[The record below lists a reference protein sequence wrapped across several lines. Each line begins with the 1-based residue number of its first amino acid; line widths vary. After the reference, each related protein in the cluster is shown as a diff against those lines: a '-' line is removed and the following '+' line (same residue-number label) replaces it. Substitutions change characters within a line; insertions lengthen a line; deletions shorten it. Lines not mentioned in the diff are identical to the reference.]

1 MITPQERAKA
11 YKNRSIL
18 TKEQGPTSRHQTD
31 SFVAWQRMSDIL
43 GQPFDVNSVPLS
55 KLYQMRRDPMI
66 AFALTYVKVPLVR
79 APWYIQSESAQI
91 SAFVDNALRQIYGR
105 LIFQFCTS
113 MEFGFQ
119 AIEKRFELF
128 TPDWKYYNDETGEQ
142 ELVWPDQDVKALVWK
157 PFISLP
163 PESVSPKWNNS
174 GEFDGISFNSAN
186 IGVYGSQA
194 LRWDSEQIKNIDI
207 EHALWITN
215 DKDSVFGSLWGYP
228 RIGYAFRYWW
238 SYWYAW
244 ALSDRHYEKDADPAT
259 LVRYPEG
266 RVLDD
271 DGNEVDMRSL
281 ALQLGEDV
289 RSGSTIAM
297 PSKAALDM
305 DGKTTG
311 RYEWDI
317 AHVTSGGNFQAF
329 SDRFNYL
336 DVMKLRSI
344 MVPENSLIEGSGGC
358 LLGDTPI
365 LMPRDHDKY
374 PDGIPLKDVKP
385 GQLVWSYNEEKSS
398 FDLRPVKSVFKTME
412 NAEVY
417 KLTLDDGS
425 EVIGTPDHPFMKRDG
440 TWVEMIALEPGD
452 QLMPLYE
459 GSRSKYY
466 DGREAA
472 EGDCEPT
479 VMLDPDDGK
488 YLCEYRFIA
497 QYLDWY
503 ESSSDKINVHHID
516 NRHANTDI
524 SNLEPLTLSDHAKKH
539 FADEHWK
546 AVFSQ
551 KVKRAM
557 AELDDETRSR
567 IAREHWSQEEW
578 DAYKDRLREPG
589 REAMVGYLESLDEDA
604 RRDFLSDRTK
614 AGWENGSRDLS
625 QYAWKAKDCI
635 KCGSSYKPTHSVQ
648 KYCTDCVEQARQE
661 YVGRVKRGN
670 DFASKE
676 CIKCSDTFK
685 PSSGNQKN
693 CFNCM
698 KVVVNH
704 KVVSVEKCGR
714 EDVWDISIDGPE
726 HCKNYVAN
734 GVVVHNTSSRNVAD
748 AMGDI
753 FYESQ
758 AVTMADID
766 DHINRF
772 IIPQIV
778 VRNFPEYTGE
788 VKKVTRGFS
797 QADISLAKQI
807 VQLIGQTD
815 PNKLEVDV
823 RTILEQA
830 GVPLLSPQ
838 ALGAKH
844 DEINKELEQVVPDD
858 IEPGGGK
865 AGVKGGIYVNDKGK
879 INLSLSDAKSGNDA
893 FLHPE
898 AYDNRF
904 EDEKIAKIGQNL
916 YKIWEDAFKEAYAS
930 AAKLLKEKGDS
941 LSLAEDDDNE
951 ASNDSASKFLKAWVG
966 LKFIKKAVNET
977 RSQQE
982 ILMDQASNL
991 ELAKVEIT
999 EPTWDA
1005 KRPEAQK
1012 WLNDHGAE
1020 LLQNVSDTTK
1030 EEVRAWLAAN
1040 FNKGLTPSQ
1049 IAESFATHFSDY
1061 PSWKAARV
1069 VRTEVRDAY
1078 NASTLLSGEAE
1089 GCSQV
1094 IASDASGGRNIN
1106 TDKHCINRNG
1116 KTFSIKKAMKE
1127 KDHPNGTLSWILVPP
1142 DVELS
1147 DTKRVLRKLLGLRG

>member
-11 YKNRSIL
+11 YKNRSVL
-18 TKEQGPTSRHQTD
+18 TKEQGPTSRQQTD

-43 GQPFDVNSVPLS
+43 GQPFDVSSVPLS

-66 AFALTYVKVPLVR
+66 AFALMYVKVPLVR

-119 AIEKRFELF
+119 AIEKRFELSS
-128 TPDWKYYNDETGEQ
+128 PDWKYYNDETGKQ
-142 ELVWPDQDVKALVWK
+142 ELAWPDQDVKALVWK

-215 DKDSVFGSLWGYP
+215 EKDSVFGSLWRYP

-344 MVPENSLIEGSGGC
+344 MVPENSLIEGSGG
-358 LLGDTPI
+358 
-365 LMPRDHDKY
+365 
-374 PDGIPLKDVKP
+374 
-385 GQLVWSYNEEKSS
+385 
-398 FDLRPVKSVFKTME
+398 
-412 NAEVY
+412 
-417 KLTLDDGS
+417 
-425 EVIGTPDHPFMKRDG
+425 
-440 TWVEMIALEPGD
+440 
-452 QLMPLYE
+452 
-459 GSRSKYY
+459 
-466 DGREAA
+466 
-472 EGDCEPT
+472 
-479 VMLDPDDGK
+479 
-488 YLCEYRFIA
+488 
-497 QYLDWY
+497 
-503 ESSSDKINVHHID
+503 
-516 NRHANTDI
+516 
-524 SNLEPLTLSDHAKKH
+524 
-539 FADEHWK
+539 
-546 AVFSQ
+546 
-551 KVKRAM
+551 
-557 AELDDETRSR
+557 
-567 IAREHWSQEEW
+567 
-578 DAYKDRLREPG
+578 
-589 REAMVGYLESLDEDA
+589 
-604 RRDFLSDRTK
+604 
-614 AGWENGSRDLS
+614 
-625 QYAWKAKDCI
+625 
-635 KCGSSYKPTHSVQ
+635 
-648 KYCTDCVEQARQE
+648 
-661 YVGRVKRGN
+661 
-670 DFASKE
+670 
-676 CIKCSDTFK
+676 
-685 PSSGNQKN
+685 
-693 CFNCM
+693 
-698 KVVVNH
+698 
-704 KVVSVEKCGR
+704 
-714 EDVWDISIDGPE
+714 
-726 HCKNYVAN
+726 
-734 GVVVHNTSSRNVAD
+734 TSSRNVAD

-838 ALGAKH
+838 ALGAKQ
-844 DEINKELEQVVPDD
+844 DEINKELEQVTPGD
-858 IEPGGGK
+858 IEPGGGQ

-879 INLSLSDAKSGNDA
+879 INLSLSDAKSGNDL

-898 AYDNRF
+898 AYDSRF

-941 LSLAEDDDNE
+941 LSLAEDDGNE

-966 LKFIKKAVNET
+966 LKFIKKAVNKT
-977 RSQQE
+977 KLQQE

-1030 EEVRAWLAAN
+1030 EEVRTWLAAN

-1089 GCSQV
+1089 GCSQA

-1106 TDKHCINRNG
+1106 TDKHCIDRNG

-1127 KDHPNGTLSWILVPP
+1127 KDHPNGTLSWVLVPP